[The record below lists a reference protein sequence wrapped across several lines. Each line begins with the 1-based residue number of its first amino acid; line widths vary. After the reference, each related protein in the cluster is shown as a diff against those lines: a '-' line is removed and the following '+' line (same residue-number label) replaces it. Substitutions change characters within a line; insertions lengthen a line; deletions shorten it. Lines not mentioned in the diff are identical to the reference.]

1 MKRPFGLIAIV
12 CYKAFV
18 ASLLTVTA
26 IALLLTLKN
35 YEGLQTFAENYE
47 IEGKSQLIDWALDKL
62 LNISPRTLRFS
73 GIGAAAYAAVT
84 AVEAIGL
91 WYEKRWAH
99 VLVLGLVGVSI
110 PPEVYELAKGFSLIK
125 LTIFVVN
132 IAVFTYLLR
141 NFPKHKH

>member
-18 ASLLTVTA
+18 ASLLVVTA

-35 YEGLQTFAENYE
+35 YEGLQVFAENYE
-47 IEGKSQLIDWALDKL
+47 IEGKSQLIDWALDKV

-73 GIGAAAYAAVT
+73 GIGAAAYATVT
-84 AVEAIGL
+84 AIEAIGL

-125 LTIFVVN
+125 LTILVVN
-132 IAVFTYLLR
+132 IAVFTYLLM